1 MVSCFREFGLPTL
14 GSHLLIILRILLF
27 KSLIYVWLF
36 VTPLIAAHISL
47 LHYTSLYPGVWY
59 PPCPLLSPGVC
70 SNSCP
75 LSWWCNPTISSS
87 VIPFSSHLQSFPASG
102 SFPMSQLFE
111 SLGQS
116 IGVSASTSFL
126 TIMTIQDWFPLGWTG
141 WNSLQSKGL
150 SRVFSNTTQFK
161 SVNSL
166 CIQWNITQPQKWNKV
181 ILSYTDGPRDGHTKQ
196 CQKAKCHMIPFIRG
210 I

>member
-87 VIPFSSHLQSFPASG
+87 VMPFSSCPQSFWGSG
-102 SFPMSQLFE
+102 SFPTNQFFASG
-111 SLGQS
+111 GQN
-116 IGVSASTSFL
+116 IGTSASASIFPNKYSGLISFR
-126 TIMTIQDWFPLGWTG
+126 TDWFNL
-141 WNSLQSKGL
+141 LA
-150 SRVFSNTTQFK
+150 V
-161 SVNSL
+161 
-166 CIQWNITQPQKWNKV
+166 
-181 ILSYTDGPRDGHTKQ
+181 
-196 CQKAKCHMIPFIRG
+196 
-210 I
+210 

>member
-47 LHYTSLYPGVWY
+47 LHYPSLYPGVWY

-87 VIPFSSHLQSFPASG
+87 VMPFSSCPQSFWGLGLFQRTS
-102 SFPMSQLFE
+102 SLHQVIKILELQLQHQFFP
-111 SLGQS
+111 
-116 IGVSASTSFL
+116 IN
-126 TIMTIQDWFPLGWTG
+126 IQDWFPLGLTG
-141 WNSLQSKGL
+141 LISLLSKEL
-150 SRVFSNTTQFK
+150 SRVFSITTVK
-161 SVNSL
+161 SINSL
-166 CIQWNITQPQKWNKV
+166 V
-181 ILSYTDGPRDGHTKQ
+181 LSLLYGLTHTLI
-196 CQKAKCHMIPFIRG
+196 HD
-210 I
+210 